1 MGTKLGKTDLILRTN
16 IISACLHLHQAHNQ
30 HVSCRYI
37 PLFVPHVNKII
48 LSVPV
53 VLSRMLYKVLKSR
66 GGKHTDLKCSPLKQC
81 QIKRYSSYRI
91 VTIFL

>member
-1 MGTKLGKTDLILRTN
+1 MGTKLGKTDLIPRTN
-16 IISACLHLHQAHNQ
+16 IISACLHLHQAYNQ
-30 HVSCRYI
+30 DISFRYS